1 MSTSKDKQELVNKNM
16 EELFDLPPT
25 TIADKMKNII
35 RPEKVEA
42 TEKQSE
48 KPKRT
53 YSKKAP
59 TRGGA
64 RKGSGRP
71 KGSTN
76 KITPTEM
83 LEDFQ
88 QKAGV
93 SFHEFINEQIVD
105 AHNSGNSELVSKYL
119 LGFAKYLVQDIQ
131 EIKQDVTSNGQTLGA
146 TFTFPTQ
153 ELPEWQDDKQT
164 KH

>member
-1 MSTSKDKQELVNKNM
+1 M
-16 EELFDLPPT
+16 EELFNLPPT
-25 TIADKMKNII
+25 TIAEKTKNII
-35 RPEKVEA
+35 RPAKQPVIEA
-42 TEKQSE
+42 TEKESI

-53 YSKKAP
+53 YTKKASS
-59 TRGGA
+59 RGGA

-93 SFHEFINEQIVD
+93 SFHEFINQQIVD

-153 ELPEWQDDKQT
+153 ELPDWQNDKQT